1 MGKPSFLGE
10 FEQMIL
16 LAVVRLGDDAPGM
29 AIREEIVSQAERRV
43 SRGAMYTTLERLLAK
58 GYVTWMLGDPTPE
71 RGGRAKRHF
80 TVTSQGRDALRL
92 SGRALFNLWT
102 GQESILEER

>member
-1 MGKPSFLGE
+1 MSKPSFLGE

-16 LAVVRLGDDAPGM
+16 LAVLRLGNDAPGM
-29 AIREEIVSQAERRV
+29 AIREEIMSQAGRRV
-43 SRGAMYTTLERLLAK
+43 SRGAMYTTLERLLTK
-58 GYVTWMLGDPTPE
+58 GYVTWTLGDPTPE

-80 TVTSQGRDALRL
+80 AVTSQGRDALRL

-102 GQESILEER
+102 GQESILEDG